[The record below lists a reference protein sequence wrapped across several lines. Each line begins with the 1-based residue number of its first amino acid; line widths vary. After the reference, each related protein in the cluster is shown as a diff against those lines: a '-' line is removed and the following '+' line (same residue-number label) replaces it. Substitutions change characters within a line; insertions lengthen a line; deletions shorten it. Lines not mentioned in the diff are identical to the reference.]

1 LKQDKPGLG
10 RYTFRL
16 VDSYGEIT
24 NLVNVEKIKK
34 TSKKVEVTNVDT
46 KEVTIYP
53 SVGAAAPNFA

>member
-1 LKQDKPGLG
+1 
-10 RYTFRL
+10 